1 LAPPGNQALPSKGPN
16 NLRRILWVALK
27 VFVSAVLLFI
37 VVEKTGIA
45 MIFSTLRGISVPI
58 FLVSSALYT
67 FSLYISSIRWRLLL
81 AGRFDMRRLFSLS
94 LIGSFFNIILPGII
108 GGDAVKA
115 YYLYKDTGESTSAVA
130 SVFMDRYIGF
140 AALMC
145 LAISMFP
152 FGLHYFRG
160 SFVEWLVPAIVLLFF
175 LGSFIVFTQRM
186 GKRFRFISGMYNY
199 FERYVK
205 HRGVITKTFFLSLL
219 IQVIIIFS
227 IYLLSLGLSI
237 DLPFLPLLIFIPI
250 ISTVSMIPVSISG
263 LGVREASCV
272 VLFNYVGVGPVQA
285 TAISFA
291 WFLSFVAGSLPG
303 LVEYLRYRKKG

>member
-1 LAPPGNQALPSKGPN
+1 LAPPGNQALSVKGPN
-16 NLRRILWVALK
+16 NLRRLIWVALK

-37 VVEKTGIA
+37 VIEKTGIA
-45 MIFSTLRGISVPI
+45 MIFSTLRGISIPL
-58 FLVSSALYT
+58 FLISSALYT
-67 FSLYISSIRWRLLL
+67 FSLYISSIRWGILLK
-81 AGRFDMRRLFSLS
+81 GGFNRGRLFSLC

-115 YYLYKDTGESTSAVA
+115 YYLYKDTGESTPAVA

-140 AALMC
+140 TALMC
-145 LAISMFP
+145 IAISMFP
-152 FGLHYFRG
+152 FGLRYFRG
-160 SFVEWLVPAIVLLFF
+160 SLVEWLVPMIVLIFA
-175 LGSFIVFTQRM
+175 LGSFIVFTQRL
-186 GKRFRFISGMYNY
+186 GKRFRFISGMYQY

-205 HRGVITKTFFLSLL
+205 HRGTITKTFFLSLV

-227 IYLLSLGLSI
+227 IYLLSQGLSI
-237 DLPFLPLLIFIPI
+237 DLPFLPFLIFIPI

-263 LGVREASCV
+263 LGVREASSV
-272 VLFNYVGVGPVQA
+272 VLFNYIGVGPVQA

-303 LVEYLRYRKKG
+303 LVEYLRHRKRG